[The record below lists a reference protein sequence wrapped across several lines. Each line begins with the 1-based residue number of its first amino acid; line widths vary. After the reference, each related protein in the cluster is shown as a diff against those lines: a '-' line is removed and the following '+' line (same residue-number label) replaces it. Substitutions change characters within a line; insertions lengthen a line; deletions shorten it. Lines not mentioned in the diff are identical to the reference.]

1 MKRTTRFLMM
11 TDGQKSVILK
21 ELWSRGR
28 TSALLLEGC
37 WFYSPGLHGEVSLG
51 EILNPE
57 LLLMCWS
64 APCMAATVIRVWMY
78 VWITVSHFGQRCKCT
93 RVSCTVWRTTW
104 GSICKSFIQV
114 KGQVMDNIRYIKT
127 QRRTLNCRKH
137 FQKKTKKG
145 KKHYLYK
152 TRGGDKD
159 PY

>member
-1 MKRTTRFLMM
+1 MM

-64 APCMAATVIRVWMY
+64 APCMAATVIRV
-78 VWITVSHFGQRCKCT
+78 
-93 RVSCTVWRTTW
+93 
-104 GSICKSFIQV
+104 
-114 KGQVMDNIRYIKT
+114 
-127 QRRTLNCRKH
+127 
-137 FQKKTKKG
+137 
-145 KKHYLYK
+145 
-152 TRGGDKD
+152 
-159 PY
+159 